1 MNKYRKKDIVTM
13 NSKDLLRLQRL
24 TKRYTKEK
32 QQKLQRIT
40 NSSDALHR
48 VITVERGTVNKLR
61 FKYGE

>member
-40 NSSDALHR
+40 NSSNALHR
-48 VITVERGTVNKLR
+48 VLLWSEAQ
-61 FKYGE
+61 